1 MNETLLATRIGRR
14 NGSLKAKSRTD
25 EREKSEREGGWV
37 VRKGV
42 AEGTKRTE
50 VGTKVEDEQKRAGWK
65 ESFSGVRFTRKVR
78 VHRKYVRMYTGVYTR
93 NGFCSNVESP
103 HPSPRR
109 PSWSA
114 PLFCLAISFFSLR
127 EERKAGVAGT

>member
-1 MNETLLATRIGRR
+1 MNEALLATRIGRR

-50 VGTKVEDEQKRAGWK
+50 VGRRWKTNRKEPAGKRVFPA
-65 ESFSGVRFTRKVR
+65 
-78 VHRKYVRMYTGVYTR
+78 
-93 NGFCSNVESP
+93 
-103 HPSPRR
+103 
-109 PSWSA
+109 
-114 PLFCLAISFFSLR
+114 
-127 EERKAGVAGT
+127 